1 MTAKKSTVET
11 TVYTTFTVPLSELL
25 DAYIPKEER
34 EKPLCIWWVNSDGG
48 KEQMVQIVRAERAA
62 IGFDEQG
69 RERLE
74 RDETE

>member
-11 TVYTTFTVPLSELL
+11 SVTTTFTVPLSELL
-25 DAYIPKEER
+25 EAYIPKEER
-34 EKPLCIWWVNSDGG
+34 EKLLCSWWIHSA
-48 KEQMVQIVRAERAA
+48 ECEIVSFVRMETTA
-62 IGFDEQG
+62 ISFDEQG